1 MKYQDNSDGIV
12 SLSAEIVSAYVS
24 KNPVPISELPS
35 LIGSVHRS
43 LVALGSEQAA
53 APVESKKPAVPIKKS
68 VQDDFIICLE
78 DGKKFKSLKRH
89 LGVHYGLT
97 PDAYREK
104 WNLPRD
110 YPMVAPSY
118 AAERSALALKLGLG
132 RKAKEVTP
140 PPAPVKRGRKK
151 ASEA

>member
-1 MKYQDNSDGIV
+1 MEYQDNNYGLV
-12 SLSAEIVSAYVS
+12 SLTAEIVSAYVS
-24 KNPVPISELPS
+24 KNSVPASALPA
-35 LIGSVHRS
+35 LIGSVYRS
-43 LVALGSEQAA
+43 LVALRTEQAA
-53 APVESKKPAVPIKKS
+53 APVEPQKPAVPIKKS

-97 PDAYREK
+97 PAAYREK
-104 WNLPRD
+104 WNLPHD

-132 RKAKEVTP
+132 RKAKVVSP
-140 PPAPVKRGRKK
+140 APAPVKRGRKK
-151 ASEA
+151 ATAA

>member
-1 MKYQDNSDGIV
+1 MKDQVNSDGLV

-24 KNPVPISELPS
+24 KNPVPASALPA
-35 LIGSVHRS
+35 LIGSVYRS
-43 LVALGSEQAA
+43 LVELRTEQAVA
-53 APVESKKPAVPIKKS
+53 SVELQKPAVAIKKS
-68 VQDDFIICLE
+68 VQDDFIVCLE

-97 PDAYREK
+97 PAAYREK

-118 AAERSALALKLGLG
+118 AAQRSALALKLGLG
-132 RKAKEVTP
+132 RKAKEVAPTP
-140 PPAPVKRGRKK
+140 TPVKRGRKK
-151 ASEA
+151 ASPP